1 MNVFSD
7 MILFNILSLSLPFT
21 EPVIIIALVLIILL
35 IGPVFFERIRIPSIV
50 GLLLSG
56 AIIGQHGF
64 NLVPSDLEF
73 SLLGTIGLLYLM
85 FLAGLEIDLI
95 DFIENKSKSIFI
107 GLASFA
113 IPLVLGYF
121 VCHTFLG
128 LSIHASWLIGAML
141 SSHTL
146 ISYPLLGRLGIVSK
160 SIVTIIVGATIIAD
174 ILALVAMEL
183 ITNFAAEGFE
193 MANLLV
199 LGMEFLLFFF
209 IVFMVIPRISRVFL
223 SKYEGDLGV
232 QYIFVLVM
240 LFSSAMI
247 AHFLEIEPIIGA
259 FFSGLVLNRQ
269 IINSSPLYIRIEFI
283 GNNLF
288 IPFFLISIGMLANF
302 KVYLDHPGEIG
313 LVLVLIA
320 TAFLSKFLSAWLSKV
335 VFRLSVPEG
344 NLIFGLSVSRAA
356 SAIAIILIGYNMGIV
371 NENILNSTVI
381 LILTTCIASSYITQ
395 HSGKKILLKENETL
409 SKNTGLRHKFLVPL
423 ANPANMENLLEFA
436 VLIKDQNE
444 TIPIYPL
451 TVFTSQNQVRNKID
465 ENKEVIEK
473 VIELLHTEVNFET
486 ISRID
491 NNVTNGIVRAAEEVV
506 ATAIIL
512 GWNNHTVPFHIL
524 FGNVLDNLL
533 EKTERMLLVLKTP
546 TSFREVRNVL
556 MFCPENAQFEHG
568 FSLWMLTITT
578 LAEKLQLKIN
588 INCDS
593 ELTNDSIKNYASKN
607 NSLKYF
613 SFRKNAFKN
622 VSDES
627 IKHASSELLIFIH
640 SRKKA
645 ISHSRSFENFMNSS
659 IAMYKKNNVIIIYP
673 EQ

>member
-1 MNVFSD
+1 MT
-7 MILFNILSLSLPFT
+7 ILHIFNFSLPIT
-21 EPVIIIALVLIILL
+21 EPVIIIALILLILL

-56 AIIGQHGF
+56 ALIGQHGF

-85 FLAGLEIDLI
+85 FLAGLEIDLL

-107 GLASFA
+107 GFASFVVPF
-113 IPLVLGYF
+113 ILGYF
-121 VCHTFLG
+121 VCHNFLD
-128 LSIHASWLIGAML
+128 LSIHASFLIGAML

-146 ISYPLLGRLGIVSK
+146 ISYPLLGRLGIVNK
-160 SIVTIIVGATIIAD
+160 SIVTITVGATIIAD

-183 ITNFAAEGFE
+183 ITNFALEGFE
-193 MANLLV
+193 ITSLIA

-209 IVFMVIPRISRVFL
+209 IVLMVIPKISRIFL

-240 LFSSAMI
+240 LFSAALI
-247 AHFLEIEPIIGA
+247 AYLLEIEPIIGA

-269 IINSSPLYIRIEFI
+269 IINSSPLYKRIEFI

-302 KVYLDHPGEIG
+302 NVYLDHPSEIT

-320 TAFLSKFLSAWLSKV
+320 TAVLSKFIAAYISKV
-335 VFRLSVPEG
+335 LFRLSVHES

-371 NENILNSTVI
+371 NESVLNSTVI
-381 LILTTCIASSYITQ
+381 LILFTCIASSYITQ
-395 HSGKKILLKENETL
+395 YAGKKILLKENETI
-409 SKNTGLRHKFLVPL
+409 SRNTGIKHKFLVPV
-423 ANPANMENLLEFA
+423 ANPANMEHLLEFA
-436 VLIKDQNE
+436 VLIKDKNE
-444 TIPIYPL
+444 SVPVYPL
-451 TVFTSQNQVRNKID
+451 TVFTKNNQVREQID
-465 ENKEVIEK
+465 ENQSAIQKVTESIQAEV
-473 VIELLHTEVNFET
+473 TFET

-491 NNVTNGIVRAAEEVV
+491 NNVTNGIVRAADEIV

-556 MFCPENAQFEHG
+556 LFCPENAQFEHG
-568 FSLWMLTITT
+568 FSLWLQTITT
-578 LAEKLQLKIN
+578 LAEKLQLKIKV
-588 INCDS
+588 NCDS
-593 ELTNDSIKNYASKN
+593 ELTNDSIKNLTLKN
-607 NSLKYF
+607 NTAKYF
-613 SFRKNAFKN
+613 SFHKKTLKYR
-622 VSDES
+622 DDDS
-627 IKHASSELLIFIH
+627 IKHSSSELLVFVH

-645 ISHSRSFENFMNSS
+645 ISHSRSFEHFMNSS
-659 IAMYKKNNVIIIYP
+659 ISMYKKNNVIIVYP